1 MGSHADQLTGA
12 VDPGVIS
19 RHDISIR
26 NKETIMK
33 KIVLYI
39 LVAVAAAACA
49 SKETRDTGP
58 AVSDRSTAVPSTSA
72 STSGSTT
79 QQQRPTQPLAGNP
92 LTDPNSPLSKRS
104 VYFDFDSNAVKDE
117 YRNVVTAHSR
127 YMTSDKRD
135 ARMRIEG
142 NCDERGSREYNLALG
157 QRRAEAVKKVMTV
170 LGVSDGRIETTS
182 YGEEKPVANGHDE
195 GAWAQNRRAD
205 IKYAGE

>member
-1 MGSHADQLTGA
+1 M
-12 VDPGVIS
+12 
-19 RHDISIR
+19 SIR
-26 NKETIMK
+26 NKEIVMK
-33 KIVLYI
+33 KVALYI
-39 LVAVAAAACA
+39 LVAIAAAACA

-58 AVSDRSTAVPSTSA
+58 AVSDRSTAVPSPNA
-72 STSGSTT
+72 SSSGSTT

-104 VYFDFDSNAVKDE
+104 VYFDYDSNAVKDE

-127 YMTSDKRD
+127 YMADKRD
-135 ARMRIEG
+135 SRIRIEG

-170 LGVSDGRIETTS
+170 LGASDGRIETVS
-182 YGEEKPVANGHDE
+182 YGEEKPVAPGHDE
-195 GAWAQNRRAD
+195 NSWSQNRRAD